1 MPLGFG
7 SHTSCTRFTIFLDKF
22 AESRPGIIVADEV
35 HCLILTRMSRE
46 DMVMLVAQNSE
57 PEVIGIR
64 DVYET
69 IVLRYDISELQETG
83 GGAENVAAEAAEQN
97 RSVSLHRAKTWPQLM
112 CCALV

>member
-7 SHTSCTRFTIFLDKF
+7 LHTSCTGFTIFLGKF
-22 AESRPGIIVADEV
+22 TESGPGIIAADEV

-46 DMVMLVAQNSE
+46 DVVVLVAENLE

-69 IVLRYDISELQETG
+69 VV
-83 GGAENVAAEAAEQN
+83 AEKYIG
-97 RSVSLHRAKTWPQLM
+97 SD
-112 CCALV
+112 

>member
-22 AESRPGIIVADEV
+22 TESGPGIIAVDEV
-35 HCLILTRMSRE
+35 HCLILTGMSGE
-46 DMVMLVAQNSE
+46 DVVVLVAENLE

-69 IVLRYDISELQETG
+69 IM
-83 GGAENVAAEAAEQN
+83 AEKSI
-97 RSVSLHRAKTWPQLM
+97 RSD
-112 CCALV
+112 

>member
-22 AESRPGIIVADEV
+22 TESRPGIIAADEV
-35 HCLILTRMSRE
+35 HCLILARMSGE
-46 DMVMLVAQNSE
+46 DVVMLVAENLE

-69 IVLRYDISELQETG
+69 IV
-83 GGAENVAAEAAEQN
+83 AEK
-97 RSVSLHRAKTWPQLM
+97 SIGID
-112 CCALV
+112 